1 MQGWNNFRKI
11 QIPVGPRKIVIWGW
25 VILVGEQFWKN
36 QWQKQRAAWGIQCLL
51 AEINGKINK
60 WIAWWKGT
68 GEQKPVEIVEEAA
81 Y

>member
-11 QIPVGPRKIVIWGW
+11 PIPVGPRKIVIWGW
-25 VILVGEQFWKN
+25 VILVGEQFLKN
-36 QWQKQRAAWGIQCLL
+36 QWQKQRAAWGIQYRL